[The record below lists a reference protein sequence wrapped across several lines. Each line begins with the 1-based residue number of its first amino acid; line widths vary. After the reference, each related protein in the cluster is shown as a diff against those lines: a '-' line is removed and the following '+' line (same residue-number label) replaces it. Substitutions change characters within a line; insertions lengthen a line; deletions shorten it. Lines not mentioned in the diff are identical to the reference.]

1 MAELDEL
8 LTEALRDLA
17 VEAPGLP
24 PLSPRA
30 RRRIRAGRFRAI
42 LASVVVVAVACAGL
56 VIGAQALNRAVRSEP
71 PSSSISHPGW
81 AASKLGGVD
90 ALAAGGS
97 SLYVAAGGYP
107 GATLSAFDGVTGKLI
122 HRVGVPGQPVA
133 LRVGPGGSVWL
144 TFGPDATG
152 GSTGL
157 WLLSP
162 DLRQRSSL
170 GLHAAE
176 NMNLGDLL
184 PTGTADAV
192 VAARGF
198 ADLHMPVPG
207 QHGGATVH
215 QISAFP
221 ADHGFRSPVVTQVI
235 TRLAGRVAALQESNN
250 GRSRIVIAGQHGPVF
265 EPGSGVSINSM
276 ASGGNGLWVTTGPQ
290 ASGPQ
295 AVIRLNDLLQVVTPH
310 SIGSNPALAF
320 PEQVWASGSTVVVS
334 TDVGSRPLACFRF
347 QSGQAGPVT
356 GIAARLPPEH
366 VAMSGDTVYA
376 ADAWGVIAYRLPA
389 ACL

>member
-1 MAELDEL
+1 MAELPEL
-8 LTEALRDLA
+8 LTESLRDLA
-17 VEAPGLP
+17 AEAPGLP

-30 RRRIRAGRFRAI
+30 RKRIRAGRFRAI
-42 LASVVVVAVACAGL
+42 LASVVVVAGACAGL
-56 VIGAQALNRAVRSEP
+56 VIGAQALIQAARSQP
-71 PSSSISHPGW
+71 PSLPISHPGW

-90 ALAAGGS
+90 ALAASGS
-97 SLYVAAGGYP
+97 TLYVTAGDYP
-107 GATLSAFDGVTGKLI
+107 HATLSAFERLSGKLI
-122 HRVGVPGQPVA
+122 HRIGVPGGPGA

-144 TFGPDATG
+144 TFGPEPTG

-170 GLHAAE
+170 NPRAAE
-176 NMNLGDLL
+176 SMDLSDLL

-207 QHGGATVH
+207 QHGGATLH
-215 QISAFP
+215 QLSAFP

-235 TRLAGRVAALQESNN
+235 TRLAGRFAALQGSNN
-250 GRSRIVIAGQHGPVF
+250 GRSRIVLAGRQGPVF
-265 EPGSGVSINSM
+265 ESGSGVRIDSI

-290 ASGPQ
+290 TSPQ
-295 AVIRLNDLLQVVTPH
+295 GLIRLNDLLQVVTPR
-310 SIGSNPALAF
+310 SIRSNPALDF
-320 PEQVWASGSTVVVS
+320 PEQVWATGDTVVVS

-347 QSGQAGPVT
+347 QNRQAGPVT
-356 GIAARLPPEH
+356 EIPARLPPEQ
-366 VAMSGDTVYA
+366 VAVTRDTVYA
-376 ADAWGVIAYRLPA
+376 GDTSGVIAYRLPA